1 MYLMGMM
8 MASLGDPN
16 QTTKLK
22 HRKRR
27 RNKYM
32 YQVTMREGRLL
43 LLTDGLLSFF
53 FTVKV
58 NYLTFKRLHKDL
70 RCIKYFK
77 ILCSVSLLI
86 LHYPKRVLRPEISN
100 ILVKSFYK
108 NVLKI
113 AKE

>member
-1 MYLMGMM
+1 MGMM
-8 MASLGDPN
+8 LASLGDPN

-53 FTVKV
+53 
-58 NYLTFKRLHKDL
+58 LQ
-70 RCIKYFK
+70 
-77 ILCSVSLLI
+77 
-86 LHYPKRVLRPEISN
+86 
-100 ILVKSFYK
+100 
-108 NVLKI
+108 
-113 AKE
+113 